1 MQSVEET
8 KVILKSLVAS
18 YADPSFIKIDSIL
31 CNDVLGCAF
40 ELSSMSIR
48 MDEGALTRSAKC
60 RQVSGTKKR
69 LQSVIKWVFFYCRTM
84 PLELV
89 SKKEDL

>member
-1 MQSVEET
+1 MR
-8 KVILKSLVAS
+8 ILV
-18 YADPSFIKIDSIL
+18 FTKIDSIL
-31 CNDVLGCAF
+31 CNDALGYAF

-60 RQVSGTKKR
+60 RRVSGTKKR
-69 LQSVIKWVFFYCRTM
+69 LQHVKKWVFLYCRTM

-89 SKKEDL
+89 SKKEGL